1 MLKKPRDD
9 IDSVYYENLDNYDDD
24 DNKYDDYVYRKIG
37 SVRRLFKK
45 FDIDYYK
52 PILTDNEFDGTI
64 NSYME
69 YTSNGDRYKN
79 LSPEE
84 YLIIISPYSIF
95 KRFDK

>member
-52 PILTDNEFDGTI
+52 PILTDN
-64 NSYME
+64 
-69 YTSNGDRYKN
+69 
-79 LSPEE
+79 
-84 YLIIISPYSIF
+84 
-95 KRFDK
+95 